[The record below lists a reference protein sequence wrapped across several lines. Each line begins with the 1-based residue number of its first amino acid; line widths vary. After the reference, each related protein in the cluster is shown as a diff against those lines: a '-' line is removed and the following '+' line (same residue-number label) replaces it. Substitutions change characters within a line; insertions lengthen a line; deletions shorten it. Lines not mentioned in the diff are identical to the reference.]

1 MQPPP
6 RGERLTEWKRTEQTP
21 GRCAM
26 TTRQIGRAMPTPHA
40 SDAGEFRLEV
50 LELLPCGC
58 VVAVQRMAQSGV
70 RVVSMEA
77 KGPHCLYDEHRA
89 NKVIR
94 LGDLP
99 DPLDDDYI
107 EEGVRVA

>member
-1 MQPPP
+1 MTSN
-6 RGERLTEWKRTEQTP
+6 LTCH
-21 GRCAM
+21 GV
-26 TTRQIGRAMPTPHA
+26 PTPKMGVG
-40 SDAGEFRLEV
+40 DLQLEV

-77 KGPHCLYDEHRA
+77 KGPLCPYFEHRA
-89 NKVIR
+89 NTVMR
-94 LGDLP
+94 LGDVP
-99 DPLDDDYI
+99 DAFDDDDYL

>member
-1 MQPPP
+1 M
-6 RGERLTEWKRTEQTP
+6 
-21 GRCAM
+21 M
-26 TTRQIGRAMPTPHA
+26 TNQVRNGLPTPRMGVG
-40 SDAGEFRLEV
+40 DLQLEV

-89 NKVIR
+89 NKVMR
-94 LGDLP
+94 LGDMP
-99 DPLDDDYI
+99 DAFDDDYS
-107 EEGVRVA
+107 EEDVRVA

>member
-1 MQPPP
+1 M
-6 RGERLTEWKRTEQTP
+6 
-21 GRCAM
+21 M
-26 TTRQIGRAMPTPHA
+26 TNQVRSGLPTPRMGVG
-40 SDAGEFRLEV
+40 DLQLEV

-89 NKVIR
+89 NKVMR
-94 LGDLP
+94 LGDMP
-99 DPLDDDYI
+99 DAFDDDYS
-107 EEGVRVA
+107 EEDVRVA